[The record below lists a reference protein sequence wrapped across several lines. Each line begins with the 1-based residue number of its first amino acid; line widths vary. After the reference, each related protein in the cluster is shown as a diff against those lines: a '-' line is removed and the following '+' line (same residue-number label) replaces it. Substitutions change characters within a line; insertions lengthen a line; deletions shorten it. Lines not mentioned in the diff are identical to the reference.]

1 MFKDKYIS
9 DNEKIVPDESLK
21 RYIKSKMNEST
32 RKEVRHNRFSAVVAV
47 ALSLCVVLSVVL
59 VSGGTANKP
68 QLASG
73 VVTAVQSYDDLY
85 NSIYKLYKE
94 NQPTLWDYTYSL
106 FSDLRGG
113 GVKGDAAAPESSVD
127 VDLNMSP
134 TEPTDDSA
142 TGTVTDGGA
151 GDNSHSETNNQV
163 QGVDEA
169 DIVKN
174 DGKYIYSAAN
184 GRIRIT
190 LANEGNPQ
198 LVSTILAAESYEHL
212 HNIFIYEDKLVAL
225 LNGSYEGSVTKV
237 KIYNTA
243 DKANPKEVTVLSQSG
258 GYNNSRLV
266 GDTLY
271 LLSDYYVHAGNI
283 SKDKPEQYVPCTQ
296 DGLLATDD
304 ISCIGEVKTPS
315 YLVVSAIDVSAA
327 DITCTRAILGGAEN
341 VYCDTDNLYFTSTKY
356 GNDATETTDIVKL
369 GLSKEEI
376 KVIADGTVPGTPLNQ
391 FSMDEYKGN
400 LRIVTTTHKKS
411 QRNQYVWTSETSN
424 GLYVLDE
431 KMEVIGKIDDLAR
444 DERVYSV
451 RFTGD
456 IGYFVTF
463 RETDPLFTVDLSD
476 PTAPKIL
483 SELKIPGFSEYL
495 HPFGEG
501 LLFGFGKAATATGS
515 TTGLKLSMFNV
526 ADPTNVTESH
536 NLPLDADYS
545 EASYNHKAI
554 MVDKDKNI
562 IAFAANDYIS
572 YKSRVLV
579 YGYSETEGF
588 TLRRE
593 IVIDNKIIDNM
604 RFLWI
609 GEYFYTVG
617 ENEIL
622 TFNINDFT
630 PVSELNF

>member
-21 RYIKSKMNEST
+21 RYIKSKMNEPT
-32 RKEVRHNRFSAVVAV
+32 RKEVRHNRFSAVMAV
-47 ALSLCVVLSVVL
+47 ALSLCIVLSVVL
-59 VSGGTANKP
+59 VSGGTAKRP

-73 VVTAVQSYDDLY
+73 AVTAVQSYDDLY
-85 NSIYKLYKE
+85 NSIYELYKK
-94 NQPTLWDYTYSL
+94 NQPTLWDYAYSL
-106 FSDLRGG
+106 FSDLRDF
-113 GVKGDAAAPESSVD
+113 KGQSDIAIEESYVD
-127 VDLNMSP
+127 MEGSPSDDL
-134 TEPTDDSA
+134 A
-142 TGTVTDGGA
+142 TGTVTDSGVK
-151 GDNSHSETNNQV
+151 GDPSHSETNNQV

-190 LANEGNPQ
+190 LANDGNPQ
-198 LVSTILAAESYEHL
+198 LVSTIWAAENYEHL
-212 HNIFIYEDKLVAL
+212 HNIFVFGNKLVAIL
-225 LNGSYEGSVTKV
+225 ADNSDKRTDTKV
-237 KIYNTA
+237 KIYDTTDKSKPKAVTA
-243 DKANPKEVTVLSQSG
+243 LNQSG
-258 GYNNSRLV
+258 NYNNSRLV

-271 LLSDYYVHAGNI
+271 LLSDYYVNGGNI
-283 SKDKPEQYVPCTQ
+283 SKNKPEQYVPCTQ
-296 DGLLATDD
+296 DGLLAAEE
-304 ISCIGEVKTPS
+304 ISCIGEIKTPS
-315 YLVVSAIDVSAA
+315 YLVVSAIDVDAA
-327 DITCTRAILGGAEN
+327 DITCTRAILGGAQN
-341 VYCDTDNLYFTSTKY
+341 VYCDTDNLYFTATKY
-356 GNDATETTDIVKL
+356 TDADTETTDIVKL
-369 GLSKEEI
+369 GLSKDEI
-376 KVIADGTVPGTPLNQ
+376 TVVAEGNVPGTPLNQ
-391 FSMDEYKGN
+391 FSMDEYKGK
-400 LRIVTTTHKKS
+400 LRIVTTTHKRS
-411 QRNQYVWTSETSN
+411 QRNEYVWTNETAN

-431 KMEVIGKIDDLAR
+431 NMKTIGKIDELAR

-495 HPFGEG
+495 HPFGKG

-526 ADPTNVTESH
+526 ADPTNVTEQH

-554 MVDKDKNI
+554 MVDEGKNI
-562 IAFAANDYIS
+562 IAFAANDYIN
-572 YKSRVLV
+572 YDSRVLV
-579 YGYSETEGF
+579 YGYTEAEGF
-588 TLRRE
+588 TLRKE
-593 IVIDNKIIDNM
+593 IIIEKKIIDNI

-609 GEYFYTVG
+609 EDHFYTVG

-622 TFNINDFT
+622 AFNINDFSLT
-630 PVSELNF
+630 AELNF